1 MTSRLSTLVILGII
15 PGVLGAQAS
24 APRMPQTPPVAAS
37 GFEDYLFPP
46 ELVMQHQRILAL
58 TVVQRAAITD
68 AVKALQAQVVDFQ
81 WQIQDEQL
89 KLAELV
95 SQPRVEETAALS
107 QIDRVLELERQIKR
121 AHLAS
126 LIRIKNALTPE
137 QQQQMLPFKQ
147 VKYAR

>member
-1 MTSRLSTLVILGII
+1 
-15 PGVLGAQAS
+15 
-24 APRMPQTPPVAAS
+24 
-37 GFEDYLFPP
+37 
-46 ELVMQHQRILAL
+46 LVMQHQRILAL